1 MKAFAMRQYA
11 DVMDSLGDTAY
22 DPRTH
27 VRLGK
32 ETVANVSA
40 RDFPG
45 VYPGEDLSWNE
56 ESARRVGMHAL
67 LLQAGFMPDATG
79 L

>member
-1 MKAFAMRQYA
+1 MRQYA

-32 ETVANVSA
+32 ETVANVGLHPWASEAAKSA
-40 RDFPG
+40 DDNGTAWHRSR
-45 VYPGEDLSWNE
+45 LATSLACIR
-56 ESARRVGMHAL
+56 ARTCRGTRRAL
-67 LLQAGFMPDATG
+67 AG
-79 L
+79 